1 MDENRKMG
9 IRGDTKMND
18 TKMLT
23 AQHSLR
29 RRLLAST
36 VTEKDDN
43 LIDLNAYG
51 ESANAYVQDIAIDNA
66 KAYYAHDI
74 NYIVCYS
81 KWGSNLGLATIAS
94 DGTVTTKPDTITIRV
109 NISKNK
115 NPYFGLTRR

>member
-1 MDENRKMG
+1 M
-9 IRGDTKMND
+9 
-18 TKMLT
+18 
-23 AQHSLR
+23 
-29 RRLLAST
+29 LASEA
-36 VTEKDDN
+36 TEKEDN

-51 ESANAYVQDIAIDNA
+51 ESANTYVQDIAIDNA

>member
-1 MDENRKMG
+1 M
-9 IRGDTKMND
+9 
-18 TKMLT
+18 
-23 AQHSLR
+23 LR
-29 RRLLAST
+29 RRTLGSE

-43 LIDLNAYG
+43 LIDLNAYS
-51 ESANAYVQDIAIDNA
+51 ESVTNTYVQDIVIDST
-66 KAYYAHDI
+66 KTYYAYDI

>member
-1 MDENRKMG
+1 
-9 IRGDTKMND
+9 
-18 TKMLT
+18 MLT
-23 AQHSLR
+23 ALLSTELHFTAHHSLR
-29 RRLLAST
+29 RSLLVSE

-51 ESANAYVQDIAIDNA
+51 ESANTYVQDIVIDST
-66 KAYYAHDI
+66 KTYYAYDI
-74 NYIVCYS
+74 SYIVCYS

-94 DGTVTTKPDTITIRV
+94 DGTVTLKADTVMVKV

>member
-1 MDENRKMG
+1 
-9 IRGDTKMND
+9 MNNA
-18 TKMLT
+18 KMLTAQHST

-29 RRLLAST
+29 RRLLVSA

-51 ESANAYVQDIAIDNA
+51 ESANTYVQDIVIDST
-66 KAYYAHDI
+66 KTYYAYDI
-74 NYIVCYS
+74 SYIVCYS

-94 DGTVTTKPDTITIRV
+94 DGTVTLKADTVMVKV

>member
-1 MDENRKMG
+1 
-9 IRGDTKMND
+9 MNNA
-18 TKMLT
+18 KMLT

-29 RRLLAST
+29 RRLLASE

-43 LIDLNAYG
+43 LIDINAYS
-51 ESANAYVQDIAIDNA
+51 ESATNTYVQDIAIDSA
-66 KAYYAHDI
+66 KTYYAYDI
-74 NYIVCYS
+74 SYIVCYS

-94 DGTVTTKPDTITIRV
+94 DGTVTLKADSVMVKV

>member
-1 MDENRKMG
+1 MKSNK
-9 IRGDTKMND
+9 I
-18 TKMLT
+18 L
-23 AQHSLR
+23 QHSLR
-29 RRLLAST
+29 RRLLASASI
-36 VTEKDDN
+36 EKDDN
-43 LIDLNAYG
+43 LIDLNAYS
-51 ESANAYVQDIAIDNA
+51 ESATNTYVQDIAIDSA
-66 KAYYAHDI
+66 KTYYAYDI

>member
-1 MDENRKMG
+1 MKSNK
-9 IRGDTKMND
+9 ILTAQHS
-18 TKMLT
+18 T

-43 LIDLNAYG
+43 LIDLNAYS
-51 ESANAYVQDIAIDNA
+51 ESANTYVQDIVIDST
-66 KAYYAHDI
+66 KTYYAYDI

-115 NPYFGLTRR
+115 NPYFGLIRR